1 MEDLEQLYRCYARP
15 VHRYLCGLCR
25 DDGLAEELTAETFYR
40 AVRAIGRYD
49 GSCKLLTWLCQIAKN
64 AYYDELR
71 KRRRGADS
79 ETLAFLPDTAPGPAA
94 AAEQRDELLALLRRM
109 QALGGT
115 EREAVYLRVMGGLSF
130 REIGD
135 VLGHTETW
143 ARVTFYRAK
152 QKLKEGWE
160 DHEAGL

>member
-79 ETLAFLPDTAPGPAA
+79 EALAFLPDTVPGPAA

-109 QALGGT
+109 QTLGGT